1 LCLCYHEDRRRLG
14 TVKLEKLRFSF
25 VSALTLDY
33 LCSTKIG
40 GGSAQPNLK
49 NFVFR
54 LSLRSPFAIF
64 APVMRL
70 KLTFFLYIC
79 LCMVSPAIAQMP
91 IGNPIYGTDAY
102 GNPVDANGNP
112 VQLDANGNP
121 IVDGYGNDAYTWG
134 RDTTQAEEKI
144 IPIGSY
150 AWNIDERFG
159 NITPVDVD
167 TLPNN
172 FQNFNLTAGPTG
184 QYNFLG
190 NLGSPR
196 LSRLFMDRKPY
207 SNFIFADPFD
217 YFYTPVN
224 EFQFT
229 NTLSPI
235 TNLSYHSCGNKQD
248 GEDRLRAY
256 FASNINKIS
265 GIGFKLDYL
274 YGRGYYNNQATS
286 LFNGSLYG
294 YYLDDRYNMHAW
306 ISVNHMRMGENG
318 GIENDDYITHP
329 EDFTRSYGSR
339 DIPTILS
346 ENWNR
351 NEDQTYY
358 LTHRYNL
365 GFYKDIELPDSLRPV
380 MPADSVLLKGL
391 RDSLLTVYQKA
402 DTAYQHA
409 VMDSL
414 RDDFMAQQD
423 NPQDFI
429 PVTSFI
435 HTLRIRNAKHTV
447 YSYDTP
453 DHYYADLFYGDPN
466 NMSDRTRG
474 YSIQNT
480 LGIALREGFNKWAKA
495 GLTAFASH
503 EYRHYTMPDLNGGN
517 KIIRSYSE
525 NNISVGGQL
534 SKREGKTLHYDMTGE
549 VTLLGEDVG
558 QFDVEG
564 RADLNFRLFKDTV
577 QLAAR
582 AFVKNLNPS
591 FYMRHYH
598 SQFAWWDNDLN
609 KEFRTRIEGTLSL
622 KRTRTAL
629 TVGVENIKNY
639 AYFATDKIAYNDEG
653 GQFAG
658 YSNRIS
664 VKQYG
669 GSVQVFSARLNQ
681 NFKFGILHWD
691 NEVAYQKTSNQD
703 ILPLPDLS
711 AYSNLY
717 IVFRIAKVLRVQ
729 LGGDVRYFTEYY
741 APDYAPIIQQF
752 TVQSPETRMKL
763 GNYPIC
769 NAYVNLFLKHCRF
782 YVNVN
787 HVNNGTGN
795 KNAFLVPHY
804 PINPMNIHFGLS
816 WNFFN

>member
-1 LCLCYHEDRRRLG
+1 M
-14 TVKLEKLRFSF
+14 VK
-25 VSALTLDY
+25 
-33 LCSTKIG
+33 
-40 GGSAQPNLK
+40 
-49 NFVFR
+49 
-54 LSLRSPFAIF
+54 
-64 APVMRL
+64 
-70 KLTFFLYIC
+70 
-79 LCMVSPAIAQMP
+79 
-91 IGNPIYGTDAY
+91 
-102 GNPVDANGNP
+102 
-112 VQLDANGNP
+112 
-121 IVDGYGNDAYTWG
+121 
-134 RDTTQAEEKI
+134 
-144 IPIGSY
+144 
-150 AWNIDERFG
+150 
-159 NITPVDVD
+159 
-167 TLPNN
+167 
-172 FQNFNLTAGPTG
+172 
-184 QYNFLG
+184 
-190 NLGSPR
+190 
-196 LSRLFMDRKPY
+196 
-207 SNFIFADPFD
+207 
-217 YFYTPVN
+217 
-224 EFQFT
+224 
-229 NTLSPI
+229 
-235 TNLSYHSCGNKQD
+235 
-248 GEDRLRAY
+248 
-256 FASNINKIS
+256 
-265 GIGFKLDYL
+265 
-274 YGRGYYNNQATS
+274 
-286 LFNGSLYG
+286 
-294 YYLDDRYNMHAW
+294 
-306 ISVNHMRMGENG
+306 
-318 GIENDDYITHP
+318 
-329 EDFTRSYGSR
+329 
-339 DIPTILS
+339 
-346 ENWNR
+346 
-351 NEDQTYY
+351 
-358 LTHRYNL
+358 
-365 GFYKDIELPDSLRPV
+365 
-380 MPADSVLLKGL
+380 
-391 RDSLLTVYQKA
+391 
-402 DTAYQHA
+402 
-409 VMDSL
+409 
-414 RDDFMAQQD
+414 QD

-534 SKREGKTLHYDMTGE
+534 SKREGKTLHYDVTGE

-752 TVQSPETRMKL
+752 TVQSPETRIKL

>member
-1 LCLCYHEDRRRLG
+1 M
-14 TVKLEKLRFSF
+14 
-25 VSALTLDY
+25 
-33 LCSTKIG
+33 
-40 GGSAQPNLK
+40 
-49 NFVFR
+49 VF
-54 LSLRSPFAIF
+54 
-64 APVMRL
+64 
-70 KLTFFLYIC
+70 
-79 LCMVSPAIAQMP
+79 PAIAQMP

-121 IVDGYGNDAYTWG
+121 VVNGYGNDAYTWG

-414 RDDFMAQQD
+414 RNDFMVKQD

-534 SKREGKTLHYDMTGE
+534 SKREGKTLHYDVTGE

-639 AYFATDKIAYNDEG
+639 AYFATDKIAYN
-653 GQFAG
+653 
-658 YSNRIS
+658 
-664 VKQYG
+664 
-669 GSVQVFSARLNQ
+669 
-681 NFKFGILHWD
+681 
-691 NEVAYQKTSNQD
+691 
-703 ILPLPDLS
+703 LS
-711 AYSNLY
+711 L
-717 IVFRIAKVLRVQ
+717 
-729 LGGDVRYFTEYY
+729 
-741 APDYAPIIQQF
+741 
-752 TVQSPETRMKL
+752 
-763 GNYPIC
+763 
-769 NAYVNLFLKHCRF
+769 
-782 YVNVN
+782 
-787 HVNNGTGN
+787 
-795 KNAFLVPHY
+795 
-804 PINPMNIHFGLS
+804 IHI
-816 WNFFN
+816 

>member
-1 LCLCYHEDRRRLG
+1 MRQRLILTLCLC
-14 TVKLEKLRFSF
+14 
-25 VSALTLDY
+25 
-33 LCSTKIG
+33 LCTMLPAM
-40 GGSAQPNLK
+40 AQFPTT
-49 NFVFR
+49 
-54 LSLRSPFAIF
+54 P
-64 APVMRL
+64 
-70 KLTFFLYIC
+70 
-79 LCMVSPAIAQMP
+79 
-91 IGNPIYGTDAY
+91 YGTDAY

-112 VQLDANGNP
+112 LQLDANGNP
-121 IVDGYGNDAYTWG
+121 VYDGNGNDNYIWG
-134 RDTTQAEEKI
+134 RDTTSSEEKI

-150 AWNIDERFG
+150 AWTINSRFG
-159 NITPVDVD
+159 DVTPAVMD
-167 TLPNN
+167 TLPDN

-217 YFYTPVN
+217 YFYTPVDQ
-224 EFQFT
+224 FQFT

-235 TNLSYHSCGNKQD
+235 TNLSYHSCGTKQD

-256 FASNINKIS
+256 FASNINKIA

-294 YYLDDRYNMHAW
+294 YYRGDRYDMHAW
-306 ISVNHMRMGENG
+306 ISVNHMRLGENG
-318 GIENDDYITHP
+318 GIEDDNYITHP
-329 EDFTRSYGSR
+329 EDFARSFGSR
-339 DIPTILS
+339 DIPTNLS
-346 ENWNR
+346 QNWNR

-365 GFYKDIELPDSLRPV
+365 GFYKDIELPDSLKPV
-380 MPADSVLLKGL
+380 MPADSVLLQSL
-391 RDSLLTVYQKA
+391 RDSLRTVYAQS
-402 DTAYQHA
+402 DTAYQHK

-414 RDDFMAQQD
+414 RNDFMAHQET
-423 NPQDFI
+423 PQEFV
-429 PVTSFI
+429 PVSSFI
-435 HTLRIRNAKHTV
+435 HTLSIRNAKHTA
-447 YSYDTP
+447 YSYNTP
-453 DHYYADLFYGDPN
+453 DNYYANLFYGDPD
-466 NMSDRTRG
+466 NMSDRTRA
-474 YSIQNT
+474 YAIKNT
-480 LGIALREGFNKWAKA
+480 FGIALLEGFNKWAKA
-495 GLTAFASH
+495 GLTLFASH
-503 EYRHYTMPDLNGGN
+503 EYRHFMLPDLLGST
-517 KIIRSYSE
+517 KIGRTYVE
-525 NNISVGGQL
+525 NSLTVGGRLNKAQ
-534 SKREGKTLHYDMTGE
+534 GKALHYDVTGE
-549 VTLLGEDVG
+549 VALLGEDVG
-558 QFDVEG
+558 QFDVDG
-564 RADLNFRLFKDTV
+564 RADLNFPLFKDTV

-582 AFVKNLNPS
+582 AFIKNLNPS

-598 SQFAWWDNDLN
+598 SQFAWWDNDLS
-609 KEFRTRIEGTLSL
+609 KELRTRVEGTLSIG
-622 KRTRTAL
+622 RTRTAL

-639 AYFATDKIAYNDEG
+639 AYFATDKIPYYSESGNLS
-653 GQFAG
+653 G

-669 GSVQVFSARLNQ
+669 GNVQVFSAKLNQ
-681 NFKFGILHWD
+681 NFKWGILNWE
-691 NEVAYQKTSNQD
+691 NEVAYQKSSNQD
-703 ILPLPDLS
+703 ILPLPDLT

-717 IVFRIAKVLRVQ
+717 IVFRFAKVLRIQ
-729 LGGDVRYFTEYY
+729 LGGDVRFFTEYY

-752 TVQSPETRMKL
+752 TVQSPETRIKL

-769 NAYVNLFLKHCRF
+769 NAYINFHLKHCRF

>member
-1 LCLCYHEDRRRLG
+1 MRQRLILTLCLC
-14 TVKLEKLRFSF
+14 
-25 VSALTLDY
+25 
-33 LCSTKIG
+33 LCTMLPAM
-40 GGSAQPNLK
+40 AQFPTT
-49 NFVFR
+49 
-54 LSLRSPFAIF
+54 P
-64 APVMRL
+64 
-70 KLTFFLYIC
+70 
-79 LCMVSPAIAQMP
+79 
-91 IGNPIYGTDAY
+91 YGTDAY

-112 VQLDANGNP
+112 LQLDANGNP
-121 IVDGYGNDAYTWG
+121 VYDGNGNDNYIWG
-134 RDTTQAEEKI
+134 RDTTSSEEKI

-150 AWNIDERFG
+150 AWTINSRFG
-159 NITPVDVD
+159 DVTPAVMD
-167 TLPNN
+167 TLPDN

-217 YFYTPVN
+217 YFYTPVDQ
-224 EFQFT
+224 FQFT

-235 TNLSYHSCGNKQD
+235 TNLSYHSCGTKQD

-256 FASNINKIS
+256 FASNINKIA

-294 YYLDDRYNMHAW
+294 YYRGDRYDMHAW
-306 ISVNHMRMGENG
+306 ISVNHMRLGENG
-318 GIENDDYITHP
+318 GIEDDNYITHP
-329 EDFTRSYGSR
+329 EDFARSFGSR
-339 DIPTILS
+339 DIPTNLS
-346 ENWNR
+346 QNWNR

-365 GFYKDIELPDSLRPV
+365 GFYKDIELPDSLKPV
-380 MPADSVLLKGL
+380 MPADSVLLQSL
-391 RDSLLTVYQKA
+391 RDSLRTVYAQS
-402 DTAYQHA
+402 DTAYQHK

-414 RDDFMAQQD
+414 RNDFMAHQET
-423 NPQDFI
+423 PQEFV
-429 PVTSFI
+429 PVSSFI
-435 HTLRIRNAKHTV
+435 HTLSIRNAKHTA
-447 YSYDTP
+447 YSYNTP
-453 DHYYADLFYGDPN
+453 DNYYADLFYGDPD
-466 NMSDRTRG
+466 NMSDRTRA
-474 YSIQNT
+474 YAIKNT
-480 LGIALREGFNKWAKA
+480 FGIALLEGFNKWAKA
-495 GLTAFASH
+495 GLTLFASH
-503 EYRHYTMPDLNGGN
+503 EYRHFMLPDLLGST
-517 KIIRSYSE
+517 KIGRTYVE
-525 NNISVGGQL
+525 NSLTVGGRLNKAQ
-534 SKREGKTLHYDMTGE
+534 GKTLHYDVTGE
-549 VTLLGEDVG
+549 VALLGEDVG
-558 QFDVEG
+558 QLDVDG
-564 RADLNFRLFKDTV
+564 RADLNFPLFKDTV

-582 AFVKNLNPS
+582 AFIKNLNPS

-598 SQFAWWDNDLN
+598 SQFAWWDNDLS
-609 KEFRTRIEGTLSL
+609 KELRTRVEGTLSIG
-622 KRTRTAL
+622 RTRTAL

-639 AYFATDKIAYNDEG
+639 AYFATDKIPYYSESG
-653 GQFAG
+653 SLSG

-669 GSVQVFSARLNQ
+669 DNVQVFSAKLNQ
-681 NFKFGILHWD
+681 NFKWGILNWE
-691 NEVAYQKTSNQD
+691 NEVAYQKSSNQD
-703 ILPLPDLS
+703 ILPLPDLT

-717 IVFRIAKVLRVQ
+717 IVFRFAKVLRIQ
-729 LGGDVRYFTEYY
+729 LGGDVRFFTEYY

-752 TVQSPETRMKL
+752 TVQSPETRIKL

-769 NAYVNLFLKHCRF
+769 NAYINFHLKHCRF

>member
-1 LCLCYHEDRRRLG
+1 MRNN
-14 TVKLEKLRFSF
+14 
-25 VSALTLDY
+25 AAY
-33 LCSTKIG
+33 L
-40 GGSAQPNLK
+40 PE
-49 NFVFR
+49 
-54 LSLRSPFAIF
+54 SPIVYIILPKSIRNRASFAIF

-79 LCMVSPAIAQMP
+79 LCMVFPAIAQMP
-91 IGNPIYGTDAY
+91 VGNPIYGTDAY

-414 RDDFMAQQD
+414 RNDFMVKQD

-534 SKREGKTLHYDMTGE
+534 SKREGKTLHYDVTGE

-752 TVQSPETRMKL
+752 TVQSPETRIKL

>member
-1 LCLCYHEDRRRLG
+1 MKRI
-14 TVKLEKLRFSF
+14 FSLILLMF
-25 VSALTLDY
+25 
-33 LCSTKIG
+33 LCSQVMLQAQNTLNNNF
-40 GGSAQPNLK
+40 GSSASG
-49 NFVFR
+49 
-54 LSLRSPFAIF
+54 LSMGQRD
-64 APVMRL
+64 R
-70 KLTFFLYIC
+70 
-79 LCMVSPAIAQMP
+79 
-91 IGNPIYGTDAY
+91 
-102 GNPVDANGNP
+102 
-112 VQLDANGNP
+112 NGNP
-121 IVDGYGNDAYTWG
+121 I
-134 RDTTQAEEKI
+134 DTTAVI
-144 IPIGSY
+144 DANTIPIGLYS
-150 AWNIDERFG
+150 WKIDSRFG
-159 NITPVDVD
+159 NVTFVPVD
-167 TLPNN
+167 TLTHA
-172 FQNFNLTAGPTG
+172 FQNTNDTGGMTG
-184 QYNFLG
+184 QYNYLG

-196 LSRLFMDRKPY
+196 LSRLFFDRRDASQFFFTDPY
-207 SNFIFADPFD
+207 DLTVLRPEDII
-217 YFYTPVN
+217 
-224 EFQFT
+224 FT
-229 NTLSPI
+229 NTLSPF
-235 TNLSYHSCGNKQD
+235 TNLSYYKTFDSRN
-248 GEDRLRAY
+248 GEERFKSY
-256 FASNINKIS
+256 FAINANKRF
-265 GIGFKLDYL
+265 GVGFYIDYL
-274 YGRGYYNNQATS
+274 YGRGLYASQSTAF
-286 LFNGSLYG
+286 FNGGLFASYRG
-294 YYLDDRYNMHAW
+294 DKYNMHFIFNNDNLKMA
-306 ISVNHMRMGENG
+306 ENG
-318 GIENDDYITHP
+318 GIADDRYITNP
-329 EDFTRSYGSR
+329 LDMAEGKKEYKSY
-339 DIPTILS
+339 DIPTNL
-346 ENWNR
+346 NKVWNH
-351 NEDQTYY
+351 NTSYHVFMTQ
-358 LTHRYNL
+358 RYNL
-365 GFYKDIELPDSLRPV
+365 GFHKEKT
-380 MPADSVLLKGL
+380 DSVTK
-391 RDSLLTVYQKA
+391 DSVRIIQEF
-402 DTAYQHA
+402 
-409 VMDSL
+409 V
-414 RDDFMAQQD
+414 
-423 NPQDFI
+423 

-534 SKREGKTLHYDMTGE
+534 SKREGKTLHYDVTGE

-752 TVQSPETRMKL
+752 TVQSPETRIKL

>member
-1 LCLCYHEDRRRLG
+1 M
-14 TVKLEKLRFSF
+14 
-25 VSALTLDY
+25 
-33 LCSTKIG
+33 
-40 GGSAQPNLK
+40 
-49 NFVFR
+49 VF
-54 LSLRSPFAIF
+54 
-64 APVMRL
+64 
-70 KLTFFLYIC
+70 
-79 LCMVSPAIAQMP
+79 PAIAQMP
-91 IGNPIYGTDAY
+91 VGNPIYGTDAY

-121 IVDGYGNDAYTWG
+121 VVDGYGNDAYTWG

-414 RDDFMAQQD
+414 RNDFMAKQD

-534 SKREGKTLHYDMTGE
+534 SKREGKTLHYDVTGE

-717 IVFRIAKVLRVQ
+717 IVFRIAKVLRPPLSHQSDEHPFRTLVELLQ
-729 LGGDVRYFTEYY
+729 LILDKR
-741 APDYAPIIQQF
+741 Q
-752 TVQSPETRMKL
+752 
-763 GNYPIC
+763 
-769 NAYVNLFLKHCRF
+769 
-782 YVNVN
+782 
-787 HVNNGTGN
+787 
-795 KNAFLVPHY
+795 
-804 PINPMNIHFGLS
+804 
-816 WNFFN
+816 

>member
-1 LCLCYHEDRRRLG
+1 MVYLMYNSRQSSQHKG
-14 TVKLEKLRFSF
+14 VKH
-25 VSALTLDY
+25 T
-33 LCSTKIG
+33 
-40 GGSAQPNLK
+40 QPNLK

-70 KLTFFLYIC
+70 KLTFFLYIY
-79 LCMVSPAIAQMP
+79 LCMVFPAIAQMP

-414 RDDFMAQQD
+414 RNDFMAKQD

-480 LGIALREGFNKWAKA
+480 LGIALREGFNNWAKA

-534 SKREGKTLHYDMTGE
+534 SKREGKTLHYDVTGE

-752 TVQSPETRMKL
+752 TVQSPETRIKL

>member
-1 LCLCYHEDRRRLG
+1 MCFPIRKIH
-14 TVKLEKLRFSF
+14 SF
-25 VSALTLDY
+25 F
-33 LCSTKIG
+33 CSCIFVAAKIG
-40 GGSAQPNLK
+40 CGSAQPNLK
-49 NFVFR
+49 NFVLR

-79 LCMVSPAIAQMP
+79 LCMVFPAIAQMP
-91 IGNPIYGTDAY
+91 VGNPIYGTDAY

-121 IVDGYGNDAYTWG
+121 VVDGYGNDAYTWG

-391 RDSLLTVYQKA
+391 RDSLFTVYQKA

-414 RDDFMAQQD
+414 RNDFMAKQD

-534 SKREGKTLHYDMTGE
+534 SKREGKTLHYDVTGE

>member
-1 LCLCYHEDRRRLG
+1 MRMKFIFLLYFCL
-14 TVKLEKLRFSF
+14 F
-25 VSALTLDY
+25 
-33 LCSTKIG
+33 
-40 GGSAQPNLK
+40 
-49 NFVFR
+49 
-54 LSLRSPFAIF
+54 LSI
-64 APVMRL
+64 
-70 KLTFFLYIC
+70 
-79 LCMVSPAIAQMP
+79 PAIAQFP
-91 IGNPIYGTDAY
+91 TTENAPYGT
-102 GNPVDANGNP
+102 DANGNP
-112 VQLDANGNP
+112 LDVNGNP
-121 IVDGYGNDAYTWG
+121 LLNGMGNDNYIWG
-134 RDTTQAEEKI
+134 RDTTSKEELE

-150 AWNIDERFG
+150 AWKIDEKFG
-159 NITPVDVD
+159 HTTPAEID

-190 NLGSPR
+190 NLGAPR

-224 EFQFT
+224 EFLFT

-235 TNLSYHSCGNKQD
+235 TNLSYHSCGNKQN

-286 LFNGSLYG
+286 LFNGSVYG
-294 YYLDDRYNMHAW
+294 YYLGERYNMHSW
-306 ISVNHMRMGENG
+306 ISVNHMRLGENG
-318 GIENDDYITHP
+318 GIEDDSYITHP
-329 EDFTRSYGSR
+329 EDFTRSYSSR
-339 DIPTILS
+339 DIPTRLTR
-346 ENWNR
+346 NWNR

-358 LTHRYNL
+358 LNHRYNL
-365 GFYKDIELPDSLRPV
+365 GFYRDMELPDSLRPV
-380 MPADSVLLKGL
+380 IPADSILLRGL
-391 RDSLLTVYQKA
+391 RDSLRTVYLKA
-402 DTAYQHA
+402 DTLYQHT

-414 RDDFMAQQD
+414 RHDFMSKQD
-423 NPQDFI
+423 IPQEFI
-429 PVTSFI
+429 PVSSII

-447 YSYDTP
+447 YAYDTP
-453 DHYYADLFYGDPN
+453 ENYYTNLYYGELDN
-466 NMSDRTRG
+466 LRDRTRG
-474 YSIQNT
+474 FSIQNT
-480 LGIALREGFNKWAKA
+480 VGIGLREGFNKWAKA
-495 GLTAFASH
+495 GLTLFAAH
-503 EYRHYTMPDLNGGN
+503 EYRHFILPGLQNGMKTDMG
-517 KIIRSYSE
+517 YSE

-534 SKREGKTLHYDMTGE
+534 RKEEGKTLHYNVTGE
-549 VTLLGEDVG
+549 VVLLGEDLG

-564 RADLNFRLFKDTV
+564 TADLNFRLFKDTV

-598 SQFAWWDNDLN
+598 SQFAWWDNDLD
-609 KEFRTRIEGTLSL
+609 KEFRTRIEGRLSL

-639 AYFATDKIAYNDEG
+639 AYFASEKTAYNNEAG
-653 GQFAG
+653 EFSG
-658 YSNRIS
+658 YSNS
-664 VKQYG
+664 VAVKQYG
-669 GSVQVFSARLNQ
+669 NSVQVFSAKLNQ
-681 NFKFGILHWD
+681 DFKFGILHWD
-691 NEVAYQKTSNQD
+691 NEIAYQKSSNQD
-703 ILPLPDLS
+703 VLPLPDLS

-729 LGGDVRYFTEYY
+729 LGADVRYFTTYY

-752 TVQSPETRMKL
+752 TVQAPETRFKL

-769 NAYVNLFLKHCRF
+769 NAYLNFHLKHCRF

-787 HVNNGTGN
+787 HVNAGMGN
-795 KNAFLVPHY
+795 KQSFLVPHY
-804 PINPMNIHFGLS
+804 PINPLNIHFGLS

>member
-1 LCLCYHEDRRRLG
+1 MCFPIRKIH
-14 TVKLEKLRFSF
+14 SF
-25 VSALTLDY
+25 F
-33 LCSTKIG
+33 CSCIFVTAKIG
-40 GGSAQPNLK
+40 CGSTQPNLK

-79 LCMVSPAIAQMP
+79 LCMVFPAIAQMP
-91 IGNPIYGTDAY
+91 VGNPIYGTDAY

-121 IVDGYGNDAYTWG
+121 VVDGYGNDAYTWG

-365 GFYKDIELPDSLRPV
+365 GFYKDIELPDSLRPM

-414 RDDFMAQQD
+414 RNDFMAKQD

-534 SKREGKTLHYDMTGE
+534 SKREGKTLHYDVTGE

>member
-1 LCLCYHEDRRRLG
+1 MCFPIRKIH
-14 TVKLEKLRFSF
+14 SF
-25 VSALTLDY
+25 F
-33 LCSTKIG
+33 CSCIFVTAKIG
-40 GGSAQPNLK
+40 CGSTQPNLK

-79 LCMVSPAIAQMP
+79 LCMVFPAIAQMP
-91 IGNPIYGTDAY
+91 VGNPIYGTDAY

-121 IVDGYGNDAYTWG
+121 VVDGYGNDAYTWG

-414 RDDFMAQQD
+414 RNDFMAKQD

-534 SKREGKTLHYDMTGE
+534 SKREGKTLHYDVTGE

>member
-1 LCLCYHEDRRRLG
+1 M
-14 TVKLEKLRFSF
+14 
-25 VSALTLDY
+25 
-33 LCSTKIG
+33 
-40 GGSAQPNLK
+40 K

-54 LSLRSPFAIF
+54 LSLRLPFAIF

-79 LCMVSPAIAQMP
+79 LCMVFPAIAQMP
-91 IGNPIYGTDAY
+91 VGNPIYGTDAY

-121 IVDGYGNDAYTWG
+121 VVDGYGNDAYTWG

-172 FQNFNLTAGPTG
+172 FQNFNLTAGPMG

-414 RDDFMAQQD
+414 RNDFMAKQD

-534 SKREGKTLHYDMTGE
+534 SKREGKTLHYDVTGE

-669 GSVQVFSARLNQ
+669 SSVQVFSARLNQ

-787 HVNNGTGN
+787 HVKNGTGN
-795 KNAFLVPHY
+795 KNAFLVPHN
-804 PINPMNIHFGLS
+804 PINTMNIHFGLS

>member
-1 LCLCYHEDRRRLG
+1 MRNNAAYLPESPIVYIILPKSIRNRAS
-14 TVKLEKLRFSF
+14 FS
-25 VSALTLDY
+25 
-33 LCSTKIG
+33 
-40 GGSAQPNLK
+40 
-49 NFVFR
+49 
-54 LSLRSPFAIF
+54 IF

-79 LCMVSPAIAQMP
+79 LCMVFPAIAQMP
-91 IGNPIYGTDAY
+91 VGNPIYGTDAY

-121 IVDGYGNDAYTWG
+121 VVDGYGNDAYTWG

-414 RDDFMAQQD
+414 RNDFMAKQD

-534 SKREGKTLHYDMTGE
+534 SKREGKTLHYDVTGE

>member
-1 LCLCYHEDRRRLG
+1 M
-14 TVKLEKLRFSF
+14 
-25 VSALTLDY
+25 
-33 LCSTKIG
+33 
-40 GGSAQPNLK
+40 
-49 NFVFR
+49 VF
-54 LSLRSPFAIF
+54 
-64 APVMRL
+64 
-70 KLTFFLYIC
+70 
-79 LCMVSPAIAQMP
+79 PAIAQMP
-91 IGNPIYGTDAY
+91 VGNPIYGTDAY

-172 FQNFNLTAGPTG
+172 FQNFNLTAAPTG

-414 RDDFMAQQD
+414 RNDFMTKQD

-534 SKREGKTLHYDMTGE
+534 SKREGKTLHYDVTGE

>member
-1 LCLCYHEDRRRLG
+1 MCFPIRKIH
-14 TVKLEKLRFSF
+14 SF
-25 VSALTLDY
+25 F
-33 LCSTKIG
+33 CSCIFVTAKIG
-40 GGSAQPNLK
+40 CGSAQPNLK
-49 NFVFR
+49 NFAFH

-79 LCMVSPAIAQMP
+79 LCMVFPAIAQMP
-91 IGNPIYGTDAY
+91 VGNPIYGTDAY

-121 IVDGYGNDAYTWG
+121 VVDGYGNDAYTWG

-414 RDDFMAQQD
+414 RNDFMAKQD

-453 DHYYADLFYGDPN
+453 DHYYVDLFYGDPN

-534 SKREGKTLHYDMTGE
+534 SKREGKTLHYDVTGE

-752 TVQSPETRMKL
+752 TVQSLETRMKL

>member
-1 LCLCYHEDRRRLG
+1 M
-14 TVKLEKLRFSF
+14 KL
-25 VSALTLDY
+25 
-33 LCSTKIG
+33 
-40 GGSAQPNLK
+40 
-49 NFVFR
+49 NF
-54 LSLRSPFAIF
+54 
-64 APVMRL
+64 
-70 KLTFFLYIC
+70 TFFLYFFLC
-79 LCMVSPAIAQMP
+79 LTSTIMAQVP
-91 IGNPIYGTDAY
+91 VGNPIYGTDAF

-112 VQLDANGNP
+112 IPLDANGNP
-121 IVDGYGNDAYTWG
+121 IPLDANGNPITDSYGNDAYVWG
-134 RDTTQAEEKI
+134 RDTTQSSEKI
-144 IPIGSY
+144 VPIGSY
-150 AWNIDERFG
+150 AWKIDKRFG
-159 NITPVDVD
+159 TITPAESD
-167 TLPNN
+167 TLPDN

-224 EFQFT
+224 EFLFT

-294 YYLDDRYNMHAW
+294 YYLSDHYNMHAW
-306 ISVNHMRMGENG
+306 MSINHMRMGENG
-318 GIENDDYITHP
+318 GIEDDGYILHP
-329 EDFTRSYGSR
+329 EDYTRSYGSR
-339 DIPTILS
+339 DIPTIMK

-365 GFYKDIELPDSLRPV
+365 GFYKDIELPDSLRPKI
-380 MPADSVLLKGL
+380 PTDSVLLSGL
-391 RDSLLTVYQKA
+391 RDSLLTAYRKA
-402 DTAYQHA
+402 DTVYQHA
-409 VMDSL
+409 ILDSL
-414 RDDFMAQQD
+414 RKDFLASQAP
-423 NPQDFI
+423 PQDFV

-435 HTLRIRNAKHTV
+435 HTLRIRNTKHTV
-447 YSYDTP
+447 YSYNTP
-453 DHYYADLFYGDPN
+453 EHYYADHFYGDPD

-474 YSIQNT
+474 YSVKNT
-480 LGIALREGFNKWAKA
+480 LGIGLREGFNKWAKA
-495 GLTAFASH
+495 GLTAFISH
-503 EYRHYTMPDLNGGN
+503 EYRHYTMPDLNGSN
-517 KIIRSYSE
+517 KIIKSYAE
-525 NNISVGGQL
+525 NNLSVGGQL
-534 SKREGKTLHYDMTGE
+534 SKREGKTLHYDVTGE
-549 VTLLGEDVG
+549 VALLGEDIG

-564 RADLNFRLFKDTV
+564 KADLNFRLFNDTV

-598 SQFAWWDNDLN
+598 SQFAWWDNNLN

-629 TVGVENIKNY
+629 TVGVENVKNY
-639 AYFATDKIAYNDEG
+639 AYFATEKVGYNNDEG
-653 GQFAG
+653 AFAG
-658 YSNRIS
+658 YSNRIA

-669 GSVQVFSARLNQ
+669 NSIQVFSARLNQ

-691 NEVAYQKTSNQD
+691 NDIAYQKTSND
-703 ILPLPDLS
+703 NILPLPTLS

-752 TVQSPETRMKL
+752 TIQAPEERIKL

-769 NAYVNLFLKHCRF
+769 NAYINFHLKHCRF
-782 YVNVN
+782 YVNAN
-787 HVNNGTGN
+787 HVNSGTGN
-795 KNAFLVPHY
+795 RNAFLVPHY

>member
-1 LCLCYHEDRRRLG
+1 M
-14 TVKLEKLRFSF
+14 
-25 VSALTLDY
+25 
-33 LCSTKIG
+33 
-40 GGSAQPNLK
+40 K

-54 LSLRSPFAIF
+54 LPLRSPFAIF

-70 KLTFFLYIC
+70 KLTFFLYVS
-79 LCMVSPAIAQMP
+79 LCMVPPAMAQMP
-91 IGNPIYGTDAY
+91 VGNPIYGTDAY

-121 IVDGYGNDAYTWG
+121 VIDGYGNDAYTWG
-134 RDTTQAEEKI
+134 RDTTQAEDKI

-217 YFYTPVN
+217 YFYTPVS

-391 RDSLLTVYQKA
+391 RDSLFTVYQKA

-414 RDDFMAQQD
+414 RNDFMAKQD
-423 NPQDFI
+423 NPQDFV

-474 YSIQNT
+474 YAIQNT

-534 SKREGKTLHYDMTGE
+534 SKREGKTLHYDVTGE

-598 SQFAWWDNDLN
+598 SQFAWWDNDLD

-669 GSVQVFSARLNQ
+669 SSVQVFSARLNQ

-691 NEVAYQKTSNQD
+691 NEVSYQKTSNQD